1 MTILHQHEKVPF
13 MSVISIQSCV
23 SGKSGL
29 TWIIMNISWRPDLI
43 GWKKWGEG
51 LGPPHMTQHKVP
63 SKSCPSVS
71 GLSFSAPLVWDTH
84 LFICAFWVSVDMW
97 AVLFVALLLQVWT
110 AVTGYPS
117 GAPVGRCEDMTP
129 RHGVPP
135 QSIPSPYT
143 IVISNITFSTNQ
155 TINGNLKRCDFLF
168 YLLQH

>member
-1 MTILHQHEKVPF
+1 
-13 MSVISIQSCV
+13 
-23 SGKSGL
+23 
-29 TWIIMNISWRPDLI
+29 
-43 GWKKWGEG
+43 
-51 LGPPHMTQHKVP
+51 MTQHKVP

-129 RHGVPP
+129 QHSVQP

-143 IVISNITFSTNQ
+143 IAISNITFSTNQ
-155 TINGNLKRCDFLF
+155 TINGNLKRCDFFYFIYYSTKNASDLF
-168 YLLQH
+168 TEERGDWETGYVTSSVRGT